1 MTKYLEELKPGN
13 TFENNN
19 NKYILTIDYKKDGS
33 KLCINL
39 IDGSSRWMKSNSMV
53 TELPIYSLDTNNNFS
68 PIIQYN
74 NAPSINQN
82 TNIS

>member
-1 MTKYLEELKPGN
+1 MTKYLEELKPGD
-13 TFENNN
+13 TFENEN

-33 KLCINL
+33 KSCINL
-39 IDGSSRWMKSNSMV
+39 INGSFRWLKSNSMV
-53 TELPIYSLDTNNNFS
+53 SELPIYCLDTNNNFS
-68 PIIQYN
+68 PIVQKD

>member
-1 MTKYLEELKPGN
+1 MTKYLEELKPGD
-13 TFENNN
+13 TFENEN

-33 KLCINL
+33 KSCINL
-39 IDGSSRWMKSNSMV
+39 IN
-53 TELPIYSLDTNNNFS
+53 TNNNFS
-68 PIIQYN
+68 PIVQKD